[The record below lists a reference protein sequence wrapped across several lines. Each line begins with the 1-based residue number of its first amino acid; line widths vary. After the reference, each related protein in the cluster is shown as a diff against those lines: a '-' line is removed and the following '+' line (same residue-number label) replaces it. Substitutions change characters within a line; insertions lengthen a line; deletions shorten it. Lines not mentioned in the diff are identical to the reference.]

1 MATVVA
7 VDAETESRLEELQA
21 EIRLK
26 AGRSVTESE
35 LLERLV
41 EMAYESSA
49 EVVDSFRESTVPLTE
64 AEKTAMQEGRV
75 SSGVE
80 SDADDVD
87 DTLYR

>member
-26 AGRSVTESE
+26 AGRSVAESE

-64 AEKTAMQEGRV
+64 AEKVAMQEGRG
-75 SSGVE
+75 SSDVE

-87 DTLYR
+87 DTLYG